1 MLSFDASSPSVCGAC
16 SIWLITACW
25 SWATTREPV
34 DILRD
39 GITAEIADA
48 AQPGGDLAGQDV
60 AELLEK
66 LHALTL
72 AERLALAMLTDG
84 RYRKNL
90 ERLKTRL
97 AHAQDATLAMFTELG
112 WPLFTAPA
120 GGLFVWASPGDSGP
134 DPLRLAEWARA
145 ADILLAPGCLFR
157 PDRADTPWLR
167 FNVAFSHGE
176 TLLRFLRGAK

>member
-1 MLSFDASSPSVCGAC
+1 MKIDVMLGGGLSISSPLHRARQNPTKPAADPARHASITQPIGRPLPSC
-16 SIWLITACW
+16 S
-25 SWATTREPV
+25 
-34 DILRD
+34 
-39 GITAEIADA
+39 
-48 AQPGGDLAGQDV
+48 
-60 AELLEK
+60 
-66 LHALTL
+66 ALT
-72 AERLALAMLTDG
+72 
-84 RYRKNL
+84 
-90 ERLKTRL
+90 
-97 AHAQDATLAMFTELG
+97 ATLAMFTELG

-176 TLLRFLRGAK
+176 ALRRFLLGHRRG